1 MCLICLLYLRA
12 MFNFEMNLSS
22 YFICLHILKLPLF
35 IAAIITYGIY
45 LNYMLVLFK
54 INIFNI
60 FKYNRSM

>member
-1 MCLICLLYLRA
+1 